1 MGIVSPAQPP
11 NQPRLRKV
19 QELKRLLDNGRF
31 YHRQGRLTE
40 AADIYRQV
48 RRADPKNAM
57 AHHLLGLVSHQQGK
71 RDEALQALAEAVRL
85 EPDNA
90 AYRTGLAELL
100 ILENDF
106 EAVRIQLEAAQ
117 SQEPRTAVLLVRQ
130 AVMWGQIGDPAIAIR
145 TAEEAVAADSNHPPA
160 HQVLGMLLREHGD
173 LTRGVDHLLAARKG
187 TPAAPDPQTTC
198 ALALFAVGR
207 HDEIASLPPPAD
219 ERNLYREA
227 VLSALAAWQQ
237 GDLAQI
243 EAALGNCDR
252 IAQARG
258 GRTQDVYAG
267 YHGQMSRLLESRKRA
282 PDLYKQ
288 KTESDVAVIGDMQ
301 SLSAANL
308 TVKLGEEPVRLR
320 TAFVPGCVA
329 VNLFKRAANSC
340 RAGFEAALD
349 RQPEGGRVIASVGD
363 MDCRYTIGF
372 MDLLRRH
379 PEMEGR
385 NLVSETVQRYA
396 DWVVDAAN
404 QRKLDLILMGPP
416 ARAVDLN
423 LVAPAAVKQ
432 FLELVEFFNSELRAA
447 AGRAGLIY
455 VDLYDATVGPHRR
468 GREDCFIDST
478 HVEPAAVA
486 AAIQAAG
493 F

>member
-1 MGIVSPAQPP
+1 
-11 NQPRLRKV
+11 V
-19 QELKRLLDNGRF
+19 QELQRLLDNGRF

-48 RRADPKNAM
+48 RRADAQNPM
-57 AHHLLGLVSHQQGK
+57 AHHLLGLVLHQQGK

-90 AYRTGLAELL
+90 AYRTGFAELL
-100 ILENDF
+100 ILENDA
-106 EAVRIQLEAAQ
+106 EAVRIQLEAAKTLQ
-117 SQEPRTAVLLVRQ
+117 PRTAVLLVRQ
-130 AVMWGQIGDPAIAIR
+130 AVMWGQIGDPDLAIK
-145 TAEEAVAADSNHPPA
+145 TAEEAVAVDTNHPQG
-160 HQVLGMLLREHGD
+160 HQVLGMLLREQGD
-173 LTRGVDHLLAARKG
+173 LSRAVEHLLTARRA

-198 ALALFAVGR
+198 ALTLFALGR
-207 HDEIASLPPPAD
+207 HAEIGSLPPPVD
-219 ERNLYREA
+219 QRNLYREA

-237 GDLAQI
+237 GELAQI
-243 EAALGNCDR
+243 EAALAKCDEV
-252 IAQARG
+252 AQARG
-258 GRTQDVYAG
+258 GRTEDVYAG
-267 YHGQMSRLLESRKRA
+267 YHGQMARLVDSRKRSA
-282 PDLYKQ
+282 DLYKQ
-288 KTESDVAVIGDMQ
+288 KAGSEVAVIGDMQ

-308 TVKLGEEPVRLR
+308 TVKLGGGAVRLR
-320 TAFVPGCVA
+320 TFFVPGCVA

-349 RQPEGGRVIASVGD
+349 RQPAGGRVIASVGD

-385 NLVSETVQRYA
+385 KLVSETVQRYA

-416 ARAVDLN
+416 ARAVALN
-423 LVAPAAVKQ
+423 FVPPAVARQ

-478 HVEPAAVA
+478 HVQPSAVA
-486 AAIQAAG
+486 AAIKAAG

>member
-1 MGIVSPAQPP
+1 
-11 NQPRLRKV
+11 V
-19 QELKRLLDNGRF
+19 QEHQRLLDNGRF

-48 RRADPKNAM
+48 RRADPGNAM
-57 AHHLLGLVSHQQGK
+57 AHHLLGLVLHQLNK

-85 EPDNA
+85 EPANA

-100 ILENDF
+100 ILENDL
-106 EAVRIQLEAAQ
+106 EAVRTQLEATR

-130 AVMWGQIGDPAIAIR
+130 AVMWGQIGDPQLAIE
-145 TAEEAVAADSNHPPA
+145 TAEEAVAVDSNHPQA
-160 HQVLGMLLREHGD
+160 HQVLGMLLREQGD
-173 LTRGVDHLLAARKG
+173 LPRAAKHLLVARRM
-187 TPAAPDPQTTC
+187 TPPAPDPQTTC
-198 ALALFAVGR
+198 ALALFALGR
-207 HDEIASLPPPAD
+207 DREIASLPTPAD
-219 ERNLYREA
+219 SRNLYREA
-227 VLSALAAWQQ
+227 VLSALGTWQ
-237 GDLAQI
+237 GGEVAQI
-243 EAALGNCDR
+243 EAAIAACNR
-252 IAQARG
+252 IAQERG
-258 GRTQDVYAG
+258 GRTEDVYAG
-267 YHGQMSRLLESRKRA
+267 YHSQIARLLDSRKRA
-282 PDLYKQ
+282 ADLYGQ
-288 KTESDVAVIGDMQ
+288 KADRDVAVIGDMQ

-308 TVKLGEEPVRLR
+308 TVTLGGEAVRLR
-320 TAFVPGCVA
+320 TSFVPGCIA
-329 VNLFKRAANSC
+329 INLFKRAANST

-349 RQPEGGRVIASVGD
+349 REPEGARVVASVGD

-385 NLVSETVQRYA
+385 KLVSETVQRYA

-404 QRKLDLILMGPP
+404 QRKLDLVLMGPP
-416 ARAVDLN
+416 ARAVALN
-423 LVAPAAVKQ
+423 LVQPAVARH

-455 VDLYDATVGPHRR
+455 IDLYGATVGPHRQ

-478 HVEPAAVA
+478 HVEPAAIA
-486 AAIQAAG
+486 AAIRSAG

>member
-1 MGIVSPAQPP
+1 M
-11 NQPRLRKV
+11 
-19 QELKRLLDNGRF
+19 QELQRLLDNGRF

-48 RRADPKNAM
+48 RRADPKNPM
-57 AHHLLGLVSHQQGK
+57 AHHLLGLVLHQQGK

-90 AYRTGLAELL
+90 AYRTGFAELL
-100 ILENDF
+100 ILENEP
-106 EAVRIQLEAAQ
+106 EAVRIQLEAARTLQ
-117 SQEPRTAVLLVRQ
+117 PRTAVLLVRQ
-130 AVMWGQIGDPAIAIR
+130 AVMWGQIGDADLSIK
-145 TAEEAVAADSNHPPA
+145 TAEEAVAVDSNHPQG
-160 HQVLGMLLREHGD
+160 HQVLGMLLREQGD
-173 LTRGVDHLLAARKG
+173 LGRAAEHLLAARRA

-198 ALALFAVGR
+198 ALTLFALGR
-207 HDEIASLPPPAD
+207 EAEIASLPPPAD
-219 ERNLYREA
+219 QRNLYREA
-227 VLSALAAWQQ
+227 VLSALAVWQQ
-237 GDLAQI
+237 GGLPQI
-243 EAALGNCDR
+243 EAALAKCDQ

-258 GRTQDVYAG
+258 GRTEDVYAG
-267 YHGQMSRLLESRKRA
+267 YHGQMARLVDSRKRSA
-282 PDLYKQ
+282 DLYKQ
-288 KTESDVAVIGDMQ
+288 KTRDEVAVIGDMQ

-308 TVKLGEEPVRLR
+308 TVKLGEDIVRLH

-349 RQPEGGRVIASVGD
+349 RQPAGGRVIASVGD

-385 NLVSETVQRYA
+385 RLVSETVQRYT

-416 ARAVDLN
+416 ARAVALN
-423 LVAPAAVKQ
+423 FVPPAVARQ

-478 HVEPAAVA
+478 HVEPSAVA
-486 AAIQAAG
+486 AAIKAAG

>member
-1 MGIVSPAQPP
+1 
-11 NQPRLRKV
+11 V
-19 QELKRLLDNGRF
+19 QELQRLLDNGRF
-31 YHRQGRLTE
+31 YHRRGRLTE

-48 RRADPKNAM
+48 RRADPQNPM
-57 AHHLLGLVSHQQGK
+57 AHHLLGLVLHQQGK

-90 AYRTGLAELL
+90 AYRTGFAELL
-100 ILENDF
+100 ILENDA
-106 EAVRIQLEAAQ
+106 EAVRIQLEAAKTLQ
-117 SQEPRTAVLLVRQ
+117 PRTAVLLVRQ
-130 AVMWGQIGDPAIAIR
+130 AVMWGQIGDPDLAIK
-145 TAEEAVAADSNHPPA
+145 TAEEAVAVDTNHPQG
-160 HQVLGMLLREHGD
+160 HQVLGMLLREQGD
-173 LTRGVDHLLAARKG
+173 LSRAVEHLLTARRA

-198 ALALFAVGR
+198 ALALFALGR
-207 HDEIASLPPPAD
+207 HAEIGSLPPPVD
-219 ERNLYREA
+219 QRNLYREA

-237 GDLAQI
+237 GELAQI
-243 EAALGNCDR
+243 EAALAKCDEV
-252 IAQARG
+252 AQARG
-258 GRTQDVYAG
+258 GRTEDVYAG
-267 YHGQMSRLLESRKRA
+267 YHGQMARLVDSRKRSA
-282 PDLYKQ
+282 DLYKQ
-288 KTESDVAVIGDMQ
+288 KAGSEVAVIGDMQ

-308 TVKLGEEPVRLR
+308 TVKLGGGAVRLR
-320 TAFVPGCVA
+320 TFFVPGCVA

-349 RQPEGGRVIASVGD
+349 RQPAGGRVIASVGD

-385 NLVSETVQRYA
+385 KLVSETVQRYA

-416 ARAVDLN
+416 ARAVALN
-423 LVAPAAVKQ
+423 FVPPAVARQ

-468 GREDCFIDST
+468 GREDCFIDSI
-478 HVEPAAVA
+478 HVQPSAVA
-486 AAIQAAG
+486 AAIKAAG

>member
-1 MGIVSPAQPP
+1 MQD
-11 NQPRLRKV
+11 
-19 QELKRLLDNGRF
+19 LKRLIDNGRF
-31 YHRQGRLTE
+31 YHRHGRLTE

-100 ILENDF
+100 ILENDL

-117 SQEPRTAVLLVRQ
+117 SHEPRTAVLLVRQ
-130 AVMWGQIGDPAIAIR
+130 AVMWGQLGEPEIAIR
-145 TAEEAVAADSNHPPA
+145 TAEEALVLDADHPPA
-160 HQVLGMLLREHGD
+160 HQVLGMLLREQGD
-173 LTRGVDHLLAARKG
+173 LNRAVDHLLTARKA
-187 TPAAPDPQTTC
+187 TLSAPDPQTTC
-198 ALALFAVGR
+198 ALTLFALGR

-219 ERNLYREA
+219 DRNLYREA

-237 GDLAQI
+237 GGLAQI
-243 EAALGNCDR
+243 DAALAHCDQ

-267 YHGQMSRLLESRKRA
+267 YHSQMSRLLDSRKRA

-288 KTESDVAVIGDMQ
+288 KAKSEAAVIGDMQ

-320 TAFVPGCVA
+320 TAFVPGCIA

-385 NLVSETVQRYA
+385 ELVSETVQRYA
-396 DWVVDAAN
+396 DWVIDAAN

-423 LVAPAAVKQ
+423 LVAPAAAKE
-432 FLELVEFFNSELRAA
+432 FLELVEFFNNELRAA

-455 VDLYDATVGPHRR
+455 VDLYGATVGPHRR

-486 AAIQAAG
+486 AAIRAAG